1 MCERQVRYGTDII
14 LYGVSTQLGVH
25 GVGKVAMGQQ
35 CALIG
40 LSTNPHAADKSYS
53 PLGFPVVPYR

>member
-1 MCERQVRYGTDII
+1 MD
-14 LYGVSTQLGVH
+14 S
-25 GVGKVAMGQQ
+25 VGKVAVGQQ

-40 LSTNPHAADKSYS
+40 LSVIPHADDESCL